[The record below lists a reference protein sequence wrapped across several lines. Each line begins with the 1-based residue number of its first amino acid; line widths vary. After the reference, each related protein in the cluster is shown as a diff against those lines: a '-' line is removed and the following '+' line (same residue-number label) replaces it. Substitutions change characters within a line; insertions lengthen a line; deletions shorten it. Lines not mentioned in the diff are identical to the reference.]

1 MEVTNVIHGRSL
13 HGVRRDSRSA
23 QIATARIRRF
33 TDSLGGGLHGA
44 AVVGGRIRRRM
55 PARLT
60 WLVVLFLS
68 LSAALPSAAAAVV
81 RLGTSQETV
90 TSPVPARR
98 ADPANASSYFGARY
112 YRADVGR
119 FTTVDPELDIKAALV
134 DPQRW
139 NHYAY
144 VTSNPLKYTDPDGKN
159 PLLIAGGI
167 GAAVYGGWA
176 IYQNVSHGKSWYN
189 NVGFEAAKGFLVG
202 ATLGAAGPALASTEM
217 QLGIAATGAGE
228 VIAGPYGQV
237 TRDALE
243 RAASS
248 TGSTVEV
255 VTRLTSAPQAGR
267 ALSAAGGQGAEALAN
282 ASRSGGALFT
292 AQIPSA
298 LVKALQSAG
307 LVEVKTTLMNGAV
320 STEYRFLPNATQFI
334 VKYFEKQKQ

>member
-1 MEVTNVIHGRSL
+1 M
-13 HGVRRDSRSA
+13 A
-23 QIATARIRRF
+23 
-33 TDSLGGGLHGA
+33 GA
-44 AVVGGRIRRRM
+44 A
-55 PARLT
+55 PAE
-60 WLVVLFLS
+60 
-68 LSAALPSAAAAVV
+68 
-81 RLGTSQETV
+81 GC
-90 TSPVPARR
+90 PAFTGQKR
-98 ADPANASSYFGARY
+98 DGESGLDYFGARY

-119 FTTVDPELDIKAALV
+119 FTTVDPVITFKENLV
-134 DPQRW
+134 DRQRW
-139 NHYAY
+139 NRYTY
-144 VTSNPLKYTDPDGKN
+144 VANNPLKYTDPDGKN
-159 PLLIAGGI
+159 PLLITGGI

-189 NVGFEAAKGFLVG
+189 NVGFEAAKGFVVG

-217 QLGIAATGAGE
+217 QLGTAATGAGE
-228 VIAGPYGQV
+228 AIAGPYGQV

-248 TGSTVEV
+248 TGSTVAV

-282 ASRSGGALFT
+282 ASRAGGTLFT

-307 LVEVKTTLMNGAV
+307 LVEMKTTLMNGAV